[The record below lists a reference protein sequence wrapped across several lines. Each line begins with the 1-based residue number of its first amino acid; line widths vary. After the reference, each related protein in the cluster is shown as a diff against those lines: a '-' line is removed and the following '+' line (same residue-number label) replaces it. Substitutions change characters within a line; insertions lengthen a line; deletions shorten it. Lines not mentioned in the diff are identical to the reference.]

1 MTSESN
7 LVKRAK
13 AGDTRAFEALVNQH
27 ARYVYTLTNRLLPN
41 AQEAEDLAQETF
53 IRAWRSLGTFRGD
66 SQFRTW
72 LYRIATNL
80 CYNRLPSLKQEL
92 AALDPDDDVM
102 SGMIPDKNPRAE
114 QQVMRAEQQT
124 ELKDVIDTLPES
136 YRLLVI
142 LRHVHDLSYAEIAQI
157 TDLPLGTVKTGIFRA
172 RKMLKERLESV
183 WGQSDQVESQK
194 LA

>member
-1 MTSESN
+1 MTSESI
-7 LVKRAK
+7 LVNRAK

-27 ARYVYTLTNRLLPN
+27 ARYVYTLTNRLLSD

-53 IRAWRSLGTFRGD
+53 IRAWRSIDKFRGD

-80 CYNRLPSLKQEL
+80 CYNRLPKLKQEL
-92 AALDPDDDVM
+92 AALDPDDAG
-102 SGMIPDKNPRAE
+102 SAAGMLSDKAPRAE
-114 QQVMRAEQQT
+114 QQVIRAEQQA

-136 YRLLVI
+136 YRLLVV
-142 LRHVHDLSYAEIAQI
+142 LRHVQDLSYAEIAQI

-172 RKMLKERLESV
+172 RKMLKERLESRWV
-183 WGQSDQVESQK
+183 ASPNK
-194 LA
+194 

>member
-1 MTSESN
+1 MTSESI

-27 ARYVYTLTNRLLPN
+27 ARYVYTLTNRLLSD

-53 IRAWRSLGTFRGD
+53 IRAWRGLEKFRGE

-92 AALDPDDDVM
+92 AALDPDDTLLLA
-102 SGMIPDKNPRAE
+102 DKAPRAE
-114 QQVMRAEQQT
+114 QQVIRAEQQA

-183 WGQSDQVESQK
+183 WVK
-194 LA
+194 NNV